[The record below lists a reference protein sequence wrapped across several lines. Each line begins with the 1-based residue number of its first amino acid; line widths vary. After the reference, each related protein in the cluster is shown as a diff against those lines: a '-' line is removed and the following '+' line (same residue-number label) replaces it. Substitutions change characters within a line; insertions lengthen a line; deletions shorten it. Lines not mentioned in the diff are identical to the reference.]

1 MILSSCPPGAQIGDV
16 YIPSPLCAF
25 NAAQIQKIIVQ
36 RKYSTGVTRNTLTYA
51 NAALL
56 ASWTTFL
63 TATNST
69 KVQVSPELANPTLEP
84 GDVEEYGSGNEV
96 PDGVPIIT
104 GEGPSNF
111 SGTFLQAHPASITS
125 MRAWQSE
132 DLSVWFINQHGQIIC
147 DSDSAQSPTNVYGVK
162 VRSMFVGSRA
172 FGGHTEPD
180 KNSLRLMLPA
190 GWDQNLVLVTPTDF
204 NALIDLSGS

>member
-36 RKYSTGVTRNTLTYA
+36 RKYSTGTTRNTLSYA

-63 TATNST
+63 TATDAT
-69 KVQVSPELANPTLEP
+69 KVQVSPELAAPTLEP

-104 GEGPSNF
+104 GEGPSVFN
-111 SGTFLQAHPASITS
+111 GMFLQAHPASIKS
-125 MRAWQSE
+125 MKLWQSE
-132 DLSVWFINQHGQIIC
+132 DLGVWFINQNNQIIC
-147 DSDSAQSPTNVYGVK
+147 DSNDAQNPTSVYPIN
-162 VRSMFVGSRA
+162 VRSFFVGSRA
-172 FGGHTEPD
+172 FGGHTDPD
-180 KNSLRLMLPA
+180 KNALRIMLPA
-190 GWDQNLVLVTPTDF
+190 GWDANLVIVTPTDF
-204 NALIDLSGS
+204 LPLTGLSGS

>member
-25 NAAQIQKIIVQ
+25 NAAQIQKFIVQ
-36 RKYSTGVTRNTLTYA
+36 RKYSTGTTRNTLTYA

-56 ASWTTFL
+56 ASWTTLL
-63 TATNST
+63 TATNAT

-104 GEGPSNF
+104 GEGPSAFNA
-111 SGTFLQAHPASITS
+111 TFLQAHPASITS
-125 MRAWQSE
+125 MRNWQSE
-132 DLSVWFINQHGQIIC
+132 DIGIWFINQHGQIIC
-147 DSDSAQSPTNVYGVK
+147 DSDNAQSPTNVYPINA
-162 VRSMFVGSRA
+162 RSFFVGSRS

-180 KNSLRLMLPA
+180 KNALRIMLPA
-190 GWDQNLVLVTPTDF
+190 GWDENLVLVTPSDF
-204 NALIDLSGS
+204 SALIDLSGS